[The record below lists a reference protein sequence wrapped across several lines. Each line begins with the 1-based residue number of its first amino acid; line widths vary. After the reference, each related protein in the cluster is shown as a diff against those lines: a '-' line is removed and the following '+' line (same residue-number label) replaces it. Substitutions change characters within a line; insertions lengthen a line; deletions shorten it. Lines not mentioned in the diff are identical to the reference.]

1 MAKAYRSKGRELS
14 FLTQSPIKVQGS
26 RYALRVFRKTIGFLG
41 QKEGMR
47 MHLSDGPLKR
57 SVTWMLQ
64 LLDRNQKRR
73 LTKSARIKRD
83 LPEKN

>member
-1 MAKAYRSKGRELS
+1 M
-14 FLTQSPIKVQGS
+14 
-26 RYALRVFRKTIGFLG
+26 RVFRKTIGFLG

-57 SVTWMLQ
+57 SILWMLE

-73 LTKSARIKRD
+73 LSEGARQVLGIKRD
-83 LPEKN
+83 PPGTN